1 MLALHRIRW
10 HLPMINFIATC
21 PKNIEGLLADELRTL
36 GITDIRETFAAVYFS
51 GDLAHAY
58 RACLWS
64 RFANRIILILGTFP
78 VTTVD
83 SLYDAVKSLPWEEH
97 LEPSGTLRI
106 DFNGVSE
113 AIRHTHFGAQKVKDA
128 IVDGFRDKT
137 GERPNIDL
145 ENPDVRVNAHLHH
158 DNLTLG
164 IDLSGDSLHRRGY
177 RLQAGEAPLKENL
190 AAAVLTRAKWPELAS
205 QGAPLID
212 PLCGSGTLLIEAG
225 LIAAD
230 IAPGLLRQQFGFH
243 HWLGHDA
250 ALWRTI
256 WDEAWQ
262 RREMGLQKSL
272 PDIRGYDG
280 QPKSIVMA
288 RENIARAGLS
298 DVITVSVRELAKLVR
313 PTHGTQA
320 SGLIIANPP
329 YGERLETDD
338 SMGYFYRHLGERLKE
353 EFVNWELAILTGNPL
368 ACKKLDVRSYK
379 QYPFFNGAL
388 AVKLL
393 LFHLTSEWFFAARK
407 GFTEPENNLI
417 PVTVEN
423 SATQMLVNRI
433 TKNQKKLQS
442 WRKQQ
447 DIRCYRLY
455 DADLPEY
462 AFALDIY
469 ESWAHVQEYAPPIT
483 IDKTKAEDRLSRAV
497 AILPSVLGIPASHII
512 VKQRQ
517 RHKDKK
523 QYEKQSDE
531 KQLVSV
537 TESRLGIPLLINLTD
552 YVDTGLFLDH
562 RKLRQQIYERAKG
575 KTFLNLFCYTAAASV
590 YAAKGGAR
598 RTVSV
603 DMSAT
608 YLLWARRNFAL
619 NGLSSSL
626 HQLVQEDCLAWLDKE
641 TEKFDIIYL
650 DPPTFSNSKRMQET
664 LDIQRDQVRLVSQA
678 MRLLKEDGVLFFS
691 NHRQQFKLNREEMQQ
706 FHFQEITN
714 KTIDMDFKLSPP
726 AHYCWE
732 VTWKN

>member
-1 MLALHRIRW
+1 MV
-10 HLPMINFIATC
+10 NFLATC
-21 PKNIEGLLADELRTL
+21 PKNIEGLLADELRAL
-36 GITDIRETFAAVYFS
+36 GIANVRETFAAVYFS
-51 GDLAHAY
+51 TDLAHAY

-64 RFANRIILILGTFP
+64 RLANRIILILNTFP
-78 VTTVD
+78 ITTVD
-83 SLYDAVKSLPWEEH
+83 SLYDAVRSLPWETHIES
-97 LEPSGTLRI
+97 SGTLRV

-113 AIRHTHFGAQKVKDA
+113 TIRHTHFGAQKVKDA
-128 IVDGFRDKT
+128 IVDSFRDKT
-137 GERPNIDL
+137 GERPSIDL
-145 ENPDVRVNAHLHH
+145 ENPDVRINAHLHH
-158 DNLTLG
+158 DQLTLG
-164 IDLSGDSLHRRGY
+164 IDLSGESLHRRGY

-190 AAAVLTRAKWPELAS
+190 AAAILTRVKWSWLAA

-243 HWLGHDA
+243 HWLGHDSV
-250 ALWRTI
+250 LWRTI

-262 RREMGLQKSL
+262 RREMGLKKSL

-280 QPKSIVMA
+280 QPKSIVVA

-298 DVITVSVRELAKLVR
+298 DLITVSVRELAKLVR
-313 PTHGTQA
+313 PTHGTQT
-320 SGLIIANPP
+320 SGLIVTNPP

-338 SMGYFYRHLGERLKE
+338 SMGYFYQHLGERLKA

-368 ACKKLDVRSYK
+368 ACKKLNIRSYK

-393 LFHLTSEWFFAARK
+393 LFHLTPEWFLAPRK
-407 GFTEPENNLI
+407 EISAPENQ
-417 PVTVEN
+417 PVQITVDN

-433 TKNQKKLQS
+433 AKNQKKLLP
-442 WRKQQ
+442 WRKRQ

-469 ESWAHVQEYAPPIT
+469 ENWAHVQEYAPPGT
-483 IDKTKAEDRLSRAV
+483 IDKTKAEDRLNRAI
-497 AILPSVLGIPASHII
+497 AILPDILGIPASHII

-517 RHKDKK
+517 RHKNKE

-531 KQLVSV
+531 KRWITV
-537 TESRLGIPLLINLTD
+537 TESRLSIPLLINLTD
-552 YVDTGLFLDH
+552 YLDTGLFLDH
-562 RKLRQQIYERAKG
+562 RQLRQQIYERAKG
-575 KTFLNLFCYTAAASV
+575 KTFLNLFCYTAATSV

-608 YLLWARRNFAL
+608 YLSWARRNFAL

-626 HQLVQEDCLAWLDKE
+626 HQLVQADCLAWLTKA

-650 DPPTFSNSKRMQET
+650 DPPTFSNSKRMKET
-664 LDIQRDQVRLVSQA
+664 LDIQRDHAELLTAA
-678 MRLLKEDGVLFFS
+678 MACLKEDGVLFFS
-691 NHRQQFKLNREEMQQ
+691 NHRQHFKLNHEAMPRFQ
-706 FHFQEITN
+706 FHEITHR
-714 KTIDMDFKLSPP
+714 TIDLDFKRPPP
-726 AHYCWE
+726 AHHCWE
-732 VTWKN
+732 VTWRR